1 MRRIEM
7 KQLGWTE
14 KWILRFAVMALLFL
28 ALSGFEGML
37 MRTQLYD
44 RDALHGM
51 EAALNTIRPG
61 AGNPSTEDLFYSM
74 LTAHPIVGVYGFVY
88 MAVFG
93 AFYFLVPYLLNK
105 PIKHKRLVPW
115 NFWLQIVGVMICWGA
130 GFFGLFNALYTLY
143 WPLPVSYDRVPI
155 WGSVFFML
163 GAALIMVNI
172 LLFSFNLFS
181 TVLSKNDSRSYSVW
195 QFLRSAFG
203 IPRLMKLL
211 GREDKTAPNLDY
223 NGMPVFIV
231 AVGRGSIDTVIN
243 AFVLLTAG
251 ALILVYGLFA
261 LFGSPLNP
269 GAVDALI
276 YKNWYWWGLDMVA
289 DGNARIYTA
298 GVWYLL
304 IPLLTGRDL
313 FGANVVKTVIMV
325 DLLVSMG
332 VWSHHLLSDT
342 SQPMVMRLLSG
353 QFITW
358 GEFFTMGL
366 TIFAS
371 MMTVWLAKPV
381 KFTPALKFAL
391 GSMFGFIMGG
401 AAGLIQANV
410 GLNVVF
416 HNTQWVV
423 ALHAHTF
430 LLTGVGTM
438 IFSVL
443 YALVPMLTKLEFKS
457 KRLIDVHFWLWMVG
471 SVIMAYAM
479 GMAGSR
485 GMLRRT
491 LYEGGQFQSYTLVA
505 IVGGSL
511 VALGFLAFLVNLVGT
526 LGLRNVLSL
535 VLSEAWLAEQRQ
547 AAPAEA

>member
-1 MRRIEM
+1 M

-14 KWILRFAVMALLFL
+14 RWTLRFAVLALLFL

-37 MRTQLYD
+37 MRIQLYD
-44 RDALHGM
+44 IDALHGL
-51 EAALNTIRPG
+51 ESALNLVRPG
-61 AGNPSTEDLFYSM
+61 TLDPSTEELYYSM
-74 LTAHPIVGVYGFVY
+74 LTAHPIVGVYGFIY

-93 AFYFLVPYLLNK
+93 AFYFLVPFLLDK
-105 PIKHKRLVPW
+105 PIRHKKLVPV

-130 GFFGLFNALYTLY
+130 GFFGTFNALYTLY
-143 WPLPVSYDRVPI
+143 WPLPVTFDRVPV
-155 WGSVFFML
+155 WGSIFFMV
-163 GAALIMVNI
+163 GAAIIMVNI
-172 LLFSFNLFS
+172 LIFAYNIFK
-181 TVLSKNDSRSYSVW
+181 TVLSRSDARPYSFF
-195 QFLRSAFG
+195 QFLRAAFG
-203 IPRLMKLL
+203 IPRLLKLL
-211 GREDKTAPNLDY
+211 GKEDKNAPNLDY
-223 NGMPVFIV
+223 NGLPVFIV

-269 GAVDALI
+269 GAIDALVF
-276 YKNWYWWGLDMVA
+276 KNWYWWGLDMVA
-289 DGNARIYTA
+289 DGNALIYTA

-304 IPLLTGRDL
+304 IPLLTGREL

-332 VWSHHLLSDT
+332 VWSHHLLGDT
-342 SQPMVMRLLSG
+342 SQPMIMRLVSG

-371 MMTVWLAKPV
+371 LMTVWLARPV
-381 KFTPALKFAL
+381 KMTPALKFAL
-391 GSMFGFIMGG
+391 GSMFGFMMGG
-401 AAGLIQANV
+401 VAGLIQANV
-410 GLNVVF
+410 GLNLIF

-438 IFSVL
+438 LFSVI

-457 KRLIDVHFWLWMVG
+457 KRLIDAHFWLWIVG
-471 SVIMAYAM
+471 SVVMAYAM
-479 GMAGSR
+479 GMAGAKD
-485 GMLRRT
+485 MLRRT
-491 LYEGGQFQSYTLVA
+491 FYEGTQFQPYTLVA
-505 IVGGSL
+505 IIGGVL
-511 VALGFLAFLVNLVGT
+511 VSLGFVAFLVNLVGT

-535 VLSEAWLAEQRQ
+535 VIPEQWLAQRGATPAQ
-547 AAPAEA
+547 A